1 MNTTQANTTHESS
14 TPAYSPIPLT
24 GSWFGR
30 YGMTPYT
37 LLGLYTPSPVAP
49 DEVAERS
56 VDAA

>member
-1 MNTTQANTTHESS
+1 MNTTQANTTHEST
-14 TPAYSPIPLT
+14 TPEYSPIPLT

-37 LLGLYTPSPVAP
+37 LLGPYAPSPVAP

>member
-1 MNTTQANTTHESS
+1 MNTTQANTILESS
-14 TPAYSPIPLT
+14 TPEYSPIPLT

-30 YGMTPYT
+30 YGMGPYT

-56 VDAA
+56 VAAA